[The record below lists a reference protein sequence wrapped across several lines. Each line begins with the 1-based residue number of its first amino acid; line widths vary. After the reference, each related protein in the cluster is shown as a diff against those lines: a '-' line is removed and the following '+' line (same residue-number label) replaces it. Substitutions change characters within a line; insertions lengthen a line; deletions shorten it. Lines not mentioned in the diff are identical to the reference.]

1 MEYGGLNFEGD
12 ETYYDVMRS
21 TLSNKGVLTLA
32 INAVDTDTEGLAA
45 TVRVIVTTGS
55 YQDITITV
63 RLNAVNKTVP
73 AGGPTLS
80 RTTLDYGQRL
90 GTIRLSGAMQDG
102 DTVVKG
108 VFTWAEL
115 LPLPRQRQ
123 L

>member
-1 MEYGGLNFEGD
+1 M
-12 ETYYDVMRS
+12 
-21 TLSNKGVLTLA
+21 
-32 INAVDTDTEGLAA
+32 
-45 TVRVIVTTGS
+45 
-55 YQDITITV
+55 

-90 GTIRLSGAMQDG
+90 GTIRLSGAMRDG

-108 VFTWAEL
+108 VFTWAEPSL
-115 LPLPRQRQ
+115 CRQRQ